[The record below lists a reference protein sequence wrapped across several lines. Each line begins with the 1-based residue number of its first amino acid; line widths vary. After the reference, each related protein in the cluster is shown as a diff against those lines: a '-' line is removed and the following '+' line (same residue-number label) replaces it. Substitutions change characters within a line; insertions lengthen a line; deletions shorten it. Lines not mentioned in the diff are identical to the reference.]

1 MMRQMQ
7 LSNNARKLSLE
18 NSEANIEDEIPRA
31 EPSVEQEVNISEM
44 IEISDGKD
52 MTEQS
57 LINEEDIQVKPCIL
71 KIQGKFYYSFI

>member
-1 MMRQMQ
+1 
-7 LSNNARKLSLE
+7 
-18 NSEANIEDEIPRA
+18 
-31 EPSVEQEVNISEM
+31 M